1 MKLFYTPVERMLL
14 SIDNRCTVAM
24 SDVLWDTAKAVFDKY
39 RSKQKHGS
47 RLSDKELRILLH
59 VEWLLGIV
67 SLDAI

>member
-39 RSKQKHGS
+39 RSKQKRGS